1 MHGVE
6 GFIYP
11 NEIELQWS
19 VLIVLYPF
27 ITGLVAGAF
36 ILASLERVFNVQA
49 VKPTYRL
56 ALLTA
61 LAFLL
66 VAPLPLQLHLGHPER
81 SLEMYLTP
89 HTSSAMAMFG
99 FVYLWY
105 LMVVLVLEIWFDY
118 RRDLVLAKA
127 RSTGLTRML
136 YSVLT
141 LGSDDISPRA
151 LAVDDWFG
159 RTITIIGIPS
169 AFLLHGYVGFIFG
182 SIKANPWWSTPL
194 MPIVFLFSAIVSGI
208 AMVML
213 LYIAATRLRRQP
225 VDLRCVD
232 TIGQYLFYA
241 LVVDFSLEML
251 DLIHRLYEADESL
264 KALDFMVHTRLWT
277 SQVIVQITL
286 GTLVPLAL
294 LALLQFRSEPARGGS
309 GGRHAGTGVRLLRW
323 VTERR
328 LALYATAG
336 TLTLIGVFA
345 MRWNVVIGG
354 QLFSKSFLGY
364 TTYKMQFATREGLL
378 PAILLMLLPFAI
390 LAVLVKVLPPW
401 VAAEEHAPHHA
412 ATV

>member
-1 MHGVE
+1 MPGVE

-11 NEIELQWS
+11 NEFELQWS

-61 LAFLL
+61 LAFLI

-81 SLEMYLTP
+81 SFEMYLTP
-89 HTSSAMAMFG
+89 HTESAMAMFG

-105 LMVVLVLEIWFDY
+105 LMVVLVLEIWLDY
-118 RRDLVLAKA
+118 RRDIVLKWRASRGFMRFVYGA
-127 RSTGLTRML
+127 MALW
-136 YSVLT
+136 
-141 LGSDDISPRA
+141 SDNIGESALRLDDQIGRA
-151 LAVDDWFG
+151 LTV
-159 RTITIIGIPS
+159 IGIPS

-208 AMVML
+208 ACILL
-213 LYIAATRLRRQP
+213 LYFATCWMRRVR
-225 VDLRCVD
+225 VDMPCVD
-232 TIGQYLFYA
+232 TIARYLYYA
-241 LVVDFSLEML
+241 FLVDFSLEML
-251 DLIHRLYEADESL
+251 DLIHRIYEADESFR
-264 KALDFMVHTRLWT
+264 ALDFMVHTRLFT
-277 SQVIVQITL
+277 SQIVVQIIF
-286 GTLVPLAL
+286 GTVVPLAL
-294 LALLQFRSEPARGGS
+294 LGLTQLVALREQAR
-309 GGRHAGTGVRLLRW
+309 RVIY
-323 VTERR
+323 V
-328 LALYATAG
+328 TAG
-336 TLTLIGVFA
+336 SLTLIGIFA

-378 PAILLMLLPFAI
+378 PAIALMILPFVI
-390 LAVLVKVLPPW
+390 LWVLIRLLPPW
-401 VAAEEHAPHHA
+401 GHGESATGGHARA
-412 ATV
+412 